1 MQHEYISVTGCHRH
15 AEIWLWQSRKFW
27 SDGMAMLFC
36 MDMLC
41 ASWFLS
47 LPETSKRKKPVTTK
61 FCVKLGNNL
70 TERHEMLQ
78 IAHWDT
84 SLPQAQTFQEF
95 SHIQDGREDVKDDLS
110 SRGSVRSTRGLGPTM
125 TARGQS
131 IGISIGMLPQTLIMS
146 ITVQKT
152 SKYYTTEFDL
162 EEGFLNGACIS
173 ISNLPE
179 NIAWQ
184 THRPEARG
192 PLKSGAWG
200 GRPTCHP
207 QTPPLLSSEQP

>member
-1 MQHEYISVTGCHRH
+1 MV
-15 AEIWLWQSRKFW
+15 
-27 SDGMAMLFC
+27 
-36 MDMLC
+36 
-41 ASWFLS
+41 
-47 LPETSKRKKPVTTK
+47 
-61 FCVKLGNNL
+61 
-70 TERHEMLQ
+70 
-78 IAHWDT
+78 
-84 SLPQAQTFQEF
+84 
-95 SHIQDGREDVKDDLS
+95 
-110 SRGSVRSTRGLGPTM
+110 RGSVRSTQGLGPTM

-131 IGISIGMLPQTLIMS
+131 IGISIGTLPQTLIMS

-200 GRPTCHP
+200 GRPTWHP
-207 QTPPLLSSEQP
+207 QTPPLVIGVEAHGGESDND